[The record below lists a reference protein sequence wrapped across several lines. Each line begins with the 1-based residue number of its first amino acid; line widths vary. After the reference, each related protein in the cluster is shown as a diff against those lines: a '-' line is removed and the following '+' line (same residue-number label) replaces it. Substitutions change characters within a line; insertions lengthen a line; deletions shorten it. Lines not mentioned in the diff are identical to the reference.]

1 MAAGSGVFQMD
12 IDKVRKVF
20 TAFADG
26 FFSLEQ
32 GMEFCQEFTNAA
44 QECSKF
50 GDYIMIIDAVGV
62 KPSTPEVA
70 EALGG
75 ALALYASDDFKFKK
89 RFMLKCAS
97 SITQAQVARLS
108 KNVPG
113 FDTKITFV
121 DTKEDALKEL

>member
-1 MAAGSGVFQMD
+1 MAVGSGVFKMD
-12 IDKVRKVF
+12 IDKDRKVF

-32 GMEFCQEFTNAA
+32 GMEFCQEFIRAA
-44 QECSKF
+44 QECGKF

-97 SITQAQVARLS
+97 SISQAQVTRLS

-113 FDTKITFV
+113 FDTKMTFV